1 MVYLTGRAA
10 NVTYAVF
17 HRVYRTGRGGILGSF
32 SLSGMADTQ
41 GVSNIRKGRPYV
53 YPLPPSLPARY
64 GACPLCTAHC
74 LAYRRYGRHTGMS
87 EADYV
92 PTVCAVQGGT
102 GADCVCTDPTYTR
115 LLPRTM
121 VTCTQWIPHREGCV
135 YIPEFPLRYAHTP
148 ACRIRHI
155 HICTQCVFLQQ
166 GGVSVYTTL
175 CQ

>member
-1 MVYLTGRAA
+1 MLCFTGYIVQGGGGYWVPPPCR
-10 NVTYAVF
+10 VWQT
-17 HRVYRTGRGGILGSF
+17 HRGYQTSDRGVH
-32 SLSGMADTQ
+32 MCT
-41 GVSNIRKGRPYV
+41 
-53 YPLPPSLPARY
+53 PSLPARY
-64 GACPLCTAHC
+64 GACPLCTAHS

-166 GGVSVYTTL
+166 GGVTVYTPL
-175 CQ
+175 CR